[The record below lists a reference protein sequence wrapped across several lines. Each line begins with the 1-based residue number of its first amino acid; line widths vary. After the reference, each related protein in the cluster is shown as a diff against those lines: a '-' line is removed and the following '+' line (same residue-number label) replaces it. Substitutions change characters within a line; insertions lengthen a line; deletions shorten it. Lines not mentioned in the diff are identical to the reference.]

1 MWGTFQSNISLN
13 YALNLVRKIY
23 VGLLKKN
30 PALFGGFLWPAMSG
44 IVNSGQYC
52 FFNALIQSLSNVY
65 NIHRLLREHVHCLE
79 EGEGK
84 SFRFYINILGK

>member
-1 MWGTFQSNISLN
+1 MNISLD
-13 YALNLVRKIY
+13 YVLNLVWKIY
-23 VGLLKKN
+23 VGLLKKI
-30 PALFGGFLWPAMSG
+30 PCFLVVFLAAAMSG

-84 SFRFYINILGK
+84 SFRFYMNILGK

>member
-30 PALFGGFLWPAMSG
+30 PTLFGGFLCFL
-44 IVNSGQYC
+44 C
-52 FFNALIQSLSNVY
+52 FFNALIQSLSNIY
-65 NIHRLLREHVHCLE
+65 NIHRPLREHVHCLE

>member
-13 YALNLVRKIY
+13 YALNLVWIIY

-30 PALFGGFLWPAMSG
+30 PRFLVVFFGATMSG